1 MPKVTI
7 REPAVATLTDKK
19 TIEKQSSKEQ
29 VIDELGRVIILRD
42 IDPLSE
48 SRLILAVGSKA
59 AINPIYMNM
68 YVFPAARVESI
79 DGDPYGLPQNQ
90 AQVDSILA
98 VLGRK
103 GMDAL
108 SAHLFQDVSTESS
121 SEEAAAKN

>member
-7 REPAVATLTDKK
+7 RETAVATATEKK
-19 TIEKQSSKEQ
+19 TQTSVEKEKITDS
-29 VIDELGRVIILRD
+29 LGRVIVLRE

-79 DGDPYGLPQNQ
+79 DGDSYGLPQNQ

-108 SAHLFQDVSTESS
+108 SAHLFQDVSTEPS